1 MKLLNIKLFGVC
13 SIALTLLCHSTFSHS
28 EMSKR
33 QKKLHAQ
40 SITQGGGGLYDSAK
54 LSAYVTQIGNKA
66 LAQSPHADRDYYFYV
81 LDTEQVE
88 AFTPGNGL
96 IYISRG
102 LLALIRSEG
111 QLLGVLGH
119 EIGHN
124 VGNHLGRTKNK
135 DRTSR
140 IVSTAASILVGNS
153 GVGDAIRTNDQVNIQ
168 GFRRDLEL
176 EADKFGA
183 EYLYKANYDPQE
195 MLNMLGILKEQSDY
209 SSKTSGGPGY
219 HGIFATHP
227 KNDKRLQQV
236 IRQAGELPPGEAL
249 IGRDEYRAAIEG
261 TVFGPNR
268 KDNTPKGFDRYLNES
283 LGITFL
289 QPEGWSRVIKG
300 SKIILKDPDETV
312 QLKITIEKIID
323 KTITTEQSLKAK
335 FPSDLSAVEKLNPK
349 SQRDDGTLAKHS
361 TERVGLSNVARNTFH
376 FQGIARNNQLTAEQD
391 QTMVKI
397 IRTFR
402 RLGPKDKQ
410 VDSVLRIYYE
420 RLEPGDTFESLSR
433 RLGKIASEEEIRL
446 LNGYYPKGE
455 AEPGTWLKL
464 LTKDQIE

>member
-1 MKLLNIKLFGVC
+1 MRLLNTKLLAAY
-13 SIALTLLCHSTFSHS
+13 SIALMLLSFSMS
-28 EMSKR
+28 SYAEMSKR
-33 QKKLHAQ
+33 QKRLHAQ
-40 SITQGGGGLYDSAK
+40 SIAQGGAGLYDNPK
-54 LSAYVTQIGNKA
+54 LSAYVTKIGNLA
-66 LAQSPHADRDYYFYV
+66 LAQSPHADRKYYFYV

-88 AFTPGNGL
+88 AFTPGSGL

-102 LLALIRSEG
+102 LLGLIRSEG

-135 DRTSR
+135 DRASR

-153 GVGDAIRTNDQVNIQ
+153 GVGDVIRTNDQVNIQ

-209 SSKTSGGPGY
+209 SSKTSGNPGY

-236 IRQAGELPPGEAL
+236 VRQAGELPPGEAL
-249 IGRDEYRAAIEG
+249 IGRNEYRAAIEG
-261 TVFGPNR
+261 TVYGPNR
-268 KDNTPKGFDRYLNES
+268 KDNAPKGFDRYLNKN

-300 SKIILKDPDETV
+300 SKIILKDADETV
-312 QLKITIEKIID
+312 QLKITIEKTID
-323 KTITTEQSLKAK
+323 KSLTTEQALKAK

-349 SQRDDGTLAKHS
+349 SQRDEGTLAKYS

-391 QTMVKI
+391 QTMVNI

-402 RLGPKDKQ
+402 RIGPKDKQ
-410 VDSVLRIYYE
+410 VDSVLRIYHE
-420 RLEPGDTFESLSR
+420 RLEPGDTFQSLAR
-433 RLGKIASEEEIRL
+433 RLGRIASEEELRL

-464 LTKDQIE
+464 LKKDDEE